1 MVQTVGDFFIFEP
14 IIKMKMKNQ
23 IALLFLLLSINTF
36 SQSSES
42 LKVAAKN
49 FYEANYLM
57 DFETIV
63 SLLHP
68 EMVKTIGKDS
78 MLEKLD
84 KYYENEEYRL
94 REQLETLPFQY
105 GVIRKTEGKSFCVIT
120 FRNPLR
126 YFFETKLTAETA
138 AEKATWLKQIN
149 KSKDV
154 TFEPKRNSFNV
165 RRTTTYVAV
174 IDETTNNEWKFFN
187 LDDTNQLAS
196 FYAIFGESIKKELG
210 L

>member
-1 MVQTVGDFFIFEP
+1 
-14 IIKMKMKNQ
+14 MKKQ
-23 IALLFLLLSINTF
+23 LSILFLLISISTF
-36 SQSSES
+36 SQSNES
-42 LKVAAKN
+42 LKIATNK

-57 DFETIV
+57 DFETIA
-63 SLLHP
+63 SLSYP
-68 EMVKTIGKDS
+68 VMVNNFGKDS

-105 GVIRKTEGKSFCVIT
+105 GAIKKIEGKSFCVIS

-126 YFFETKLTAETA
+126 YFYETKLTTETA
-138 AEKATWLKQIN
+138 AEKANWLKQVN
-149 KSKDV
+149 KSKEV

-165 RRTTTYVAV
+165 RRTSTYLAV
-174 IDETTNNEWKFFN
+174 MDENTNNEWRFFN
-187 LDDTNQLAS
+187 LDDANQYSS
-196 FYAIFGESIKKELG
+196 FQTFFGESIKIALG